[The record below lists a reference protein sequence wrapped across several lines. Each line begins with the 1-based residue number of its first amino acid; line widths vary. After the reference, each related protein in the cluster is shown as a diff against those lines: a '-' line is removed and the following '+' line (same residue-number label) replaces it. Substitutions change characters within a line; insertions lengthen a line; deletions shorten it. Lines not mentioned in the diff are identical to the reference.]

1 VAGVP
6 SNEKETNVPSEN
18 RMPPD
23 PMKMFGEM
31 KLPNMP
37 DMEAVLSAYRRN
49 MEVLSQANRVALE
62 GAQTV
67 ARRHMEIIQ
76 QTMAELSE
84 TMRAL
89 AAAETPQ
96 AKAAKQTD
104 LLKRAYERAV
114 GNLKELTDLIQHSN
128 GEALS
133 LLNQRFLEAMDE
145 VKAVMDRAANKTQG

>member
-1 VAGVP
+1 LFRP
-6 SNEKETNVPSEN
+6 TQEETNVPSEN
-18 RMPPD
+18 PMPPD
-23 PMKMFGEM
+23 PMKMFADV
-31 KLPNMP
+31 KLPAMP
-37 DMEAVLSAYRRN
+37 DMEAVLSTYRRN

-67 ARRHMEIIQ
+67 ARRHMEIMQ

-89 AAAETPQ
+89 ATAESPQ
-96 AKAAKQTD
+96 AKAAKQAD

-133 LLNQRFLEAMDE
+133 LLNQRFMESMDE
-145 VKAVMDRAANKTQG
+145 VKAVMDRAGSKAQG